1 MSAIHDPVQDYLA
14 LCQARSPSALPW
26 LQELRRQALAHLA
39 QAGLPGA
46 PWEEWKYTD
55 VRPLLRQRFVEA
67 EAAVAIAP
75 VVVEG
80 LRFDPQGPQ
89 LVFVNGRFAPHLSR
103 LVTLPEGVLFAPL
116 AEMLRTQP
124 QRLEPHLGRLAA
136 PADSGFG
143 ALNLAAF
150 DDGCYLYVP
159 AEVVLPA
166 PVQLLFLSAGPTR
179 SLAQPRILVVA
190 ERNSEAVLVE
200 HHLALDQAEAHLT
213 NIVSECW
220 LGGNAQL
227 THYRLQ
233 EAGAR
238 GFQVAGMHV
247 RQARDSRFESH
258 NVYLSGQLVRN
269 DIHTR
274 LAEPGSAAQLNGL
287 YVAGA
292 RQHIDNHTVI
302 EHQVPNTSSEE
313 VYHGVLTGA
322 GRAVFNGRVIVAP
335 GAQKT
340 DARQSNR
347 NLLLAANAEIDTKPE
362 LQIYANDVKCSHGT
376 TVGQLDPNAL
386 FYLRSRGLDEA
397 TARALLT
404 LAFAEEVL
412 ARMALPRLRSHITQ
426 RLVERLPQAQELA
439 QAALGLQ
446 AGGNDE

>member
-1 MSAIHDPVQDYLA
+1 MSAIHDPVQNYLT
-14 LCQARSPSALPW
+14 LCQARPPSALPW
-26 LQELRRQALAHLA
+26 LRELRRQAMAHLA

-55 VRPLLRQRFVEA
+55 IRPLLRQRFVA
-67 EAAVAIAP
+67 TDAAVTVAP
-75 VVVEG
+75 AVVEG

-89 LVFVNGRFAPHLSR
+89 LVFINGRFAPHLSR
-103 LVTLPEGVLFAPL
+103 LAELPESVVLAPL
-116 AEMLRTQP
+116 AEVLRTQP
-124 QRLEPHLGRLAA
+124 QRLEPYLGHLAK

-143 ALNLAAF
+143 ALNLASF
-150 DDGCYLYVP
+150 EDGCYLHVP
-159 AEVVLPA
+159 VDVVLPA
-166 PVQLLFLSAGPTR
+166 PVQLLFLHAGAVR

-190 ERNSEAVLVE
+190 ERNSKAVLVE
-200 HHLALDQAEAHLT
+200 HHLALDPADAHLT
-213 NIVSECW
+213 NLVSECW
-220 LGGNAQL
+220 LGCNAQL

-233 EAGAR
+233 EEGAR
-238 GFQVAGMHV
+238 GFQVAGVHV
-247 RQARDSRFESH
+247 QQARDSRFESH

-274 LAEPGSAAQLNGL
+274 LAEPGSSALLNGL
-287 YVAGA
+287 YVAGT

-302 EHQVPNTSSEE
+302 EHQAPNTSSEE
-313 VYHGVLTGA
+313 VYHGVLTGV
-322 GRAVFNGRVIVAP
+322 GRAVFNGRVIVAS

-412 ARMALPRLRSHITQ
+412 SRMALPRLRAHITR
-426 RLVERLPQAQELA
+426 RLVERLPQAQDLA
-439 QAALGLQ
+439 QAALGLD
-446 AGGNDE
+446 AGENHE

>member
-1 MSAIHDPVQDYLA
+1 MSANHDPVQDYLA
-14 LCQARSPSALPW
+14 LCEARPPSALPW
-26 LQELRRQALAHLA
+26 LRERRRQAMTYLA

-55 VRPLLRQRFVEA
+55 IRPLLRQRFVEA
-67 EAAVAIAP
+67 DAAVTIAP
-75 VVVEG
+75 AVVEG

-103 LVTLPEGVLFAPL
+103 FVELPAGVLFAPL
-116 AEMLRTQP
+116 AEVLRTQP
-124 QRLEPHLGRLAA
+124 QRLEPHLGCLAG

-150 DDGCYLYVP
+150 EDGCYLHVP
-159 AEVVLPA
+159 ADVVLPA
-166 PVQLLFLSAGPTR
+166 SVQLLFLSAGLTR

-190 ERNSEAVLVE
+190 ERNSEVVLVE
-200 HHLALDQAEAHLT
+200 HHLALDQTDMHLT
-213 NIVSECW
+213 NLVSECW
-220 LGGNAQL
+220 LGSNAQL

-238 GFQVAGMHV
+238 GCQVAGVHV

-269 DIHTR
+269 DIHTQ
-274 LAEPGSAAQLNGL
+274 LAESGSTALLNGL

-292 RQHIDNHTVI
+292 RQHIDNHTI
-302 EHQVPNTSSEE
+302 IAHQAPHTSSEE

-376 TVGQLDPNAL
+376 TVGQLDLNAL
-386 FYLRSRGLDEA
+386 FYLRSRGLDEV

-412 ARMALPRLRSHITQ
+412 ARMALPRLRAYITQ
-426 RLVERLPQAQELA
+426 RLAERLPQAQDLA
-439 QAALGLQ
+439 QAALGLH
-446 AGGNDE
+446 AGGKDE